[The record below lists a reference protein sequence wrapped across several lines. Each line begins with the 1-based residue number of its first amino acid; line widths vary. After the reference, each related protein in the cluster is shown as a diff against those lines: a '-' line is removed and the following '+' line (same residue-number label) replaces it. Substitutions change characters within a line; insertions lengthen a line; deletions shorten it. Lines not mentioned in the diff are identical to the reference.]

1 MNLLF
6 PIETINRE
14 LDYRL
19 LLASALAGEGH
30 TIYIGQHDY
39 LNKIVPHLK
48 EGGLYLGK
56 NIFHKASDQED
67 FKHYHLIKNNGF
79 DVIYMHEE
87 GAVFEGDEEDWKK
100 RLIRS
105 YDTNIFDENDVLCDW
120 GDFQANF
127 DRQRSKKAKVIA
139 TGHPRFELYKPEWK
153 FYYQE
158 KAKEYKKEYG
168 SYIMVMGNYIIGNHG
183 LGYSHVFSEKGG
195 YEVNN
200 DERRLYRVGHY
211 TYHAQQMHAMVELT
225 HHLAFQFPNINFIYR
240 PHPSENQAYYETVFK
255 GVKNIIVNHKGE
267 VGPWISGALG
277 LIHDGCTTA
286 IEATLAEIPVMNY
299 KPLNNNHYQYWL
311 PNQLGGKVTNL
322 DEAKEMIKN
331 IVEGNQKSLE
341 VPKEVLHYFAN
352 FNHDVLSDFLK
363 VVRNKIETKKTK
375 NSPIPFFEIK
385 KQLYKS
391 EMIGTF
397 ISYLLRWFKPSKY
410 QALLYHKR
418 KFYGFD
424 EQIVAAK
431 VSKFEQKFDKN
442 INYSFINATLLVFH
456 EK

>member
-30 TIYIGQHDY
+30 TIYVGQHDY

-56 NIFHKASDQED
+56 NIFHKAADQED
-67 FKHYHLIKNNGF
+67 FKHYYLIKNNGF

-87 GAVFEGDEEDWKK
+87 GAVFEGDLEDWKK

-105 YDTNIFDENDVLCDW
+105 YNTNIFDEKDVVCDW

-127 DRQRSKKAKVIA
+127 DRERTEKAQVIA

-158 KAKEYKKEYG
+158 KASEYKKQYG
-168 SYIMVMGNYIIGNHG
+168 TYIMVMGNYIMGNHG

-195 YEVNN
+195 YEVDNK
-200 DERRLYRVGHY
+200 ERRLYRVGHY

-225 HHLAFQFPNINFIYR
+225 HYLALEFPDVNFVYR

-267 VGPWISGALG
+267 VGPWIAGATG

-286 IEATLAEIPVMNY
+286 IEATLAQIPVMNY

-311 PNQLGGKVTNL
+311 PNQLGGKVTTI
-322 DEAKEMIKN
+322 DEAKEMIQN
-331 IVEGNQKSLE
+331 IVNGTQKSLE
-341 VPKEVLHYFAN
+341 VPTEVLTYFSN
-352 FNHDVLSDFLK
+352 FKQDALK
-363 VVRNKIETKKTK
+363 VFLQVVHEKIKEKNTQSSLIPWTKIKWEFFKK
-375 NSPIPFFEIK
+375 NVVSSIIRYGLRLIAPDK
-385 KQLYKS
+385 YK
-391 EMIGTF
+391 
-397 ISYLLRWFKPSKY
+397 
-410 QALLYHKR
+410 ALQYHER

-424 EQIVAAK
+424 KK
-431 VSKFEQKFDKN
+431 VIDTKLKKLSSIKETEIKYDYVNSNLIIFK
-442 INYSFINATLLVFH
+442 S
-456 EK
+456 